1 MYVVNDQMIRGYLI
15 SGSGV
20 VYLFWA
26 ISRRLIAT
34 NFNGMILE
42 IRVIV
47 LEKSLVEYKLPVL

>member
-1 MYVVNDQMIRGYLI
+1 VYVVNDQMIRGYLI

-26 ISRRLIAT
+26 ISRKLIAT
-34 NFNGMILE
+34 NFNGMIME

-47 LEKSLVEYKLPVL
+47 LE